1 MANNIMST
9 IIVLFYLEAIMNELI
24 IKDNMKVEDMI
35 YTIRDNR

>member
-9 IIVLFYLEAIMNELI
+9 IIVLFIWRHMNELI
-24 IKDNMKVEDMI
+24 IKDKLKVEDMI